1 MSQNFLG
8 PHFMNFR
15 NKLERFVP
23 GKSFQPSLIRIRLG
37 WKGLPG
43 TNALGYYK
51 NSKITLVKSCITL
64 ASGANVTKLFMPII
78 YGFCIKLEC
87 LSLVSLCSLVYC
99 LWARPGP
106 NPRVEHLKG
115 AQFGKAQTL
124 LKNIRL

>member
-1 MSQNFLG
+1 
-8 PHFMNFR
+8 MNFR

-23 GKSFQPSLIRIRLG
+23 GKPFQPSLIRIRLV

-78 YGFCIKLEC
+78 YGF
-87 LSLVSLCSLVYC
+87 
-99 LWARPGP
+99 
-106 NPRVEHLKG
+106 
-115 AQFGKAQTL
+115 
-124 LKNIRL
+124 